1 MIQHFCIQ
9 FHFGPWVVYYD
20 VVETHREGE
29 RAMMMQAA
37 AAEAATATKRA
48 SLASSGVF
56 AAVT

>member
-1 MIQHFCIQ
+1 MARWIVNQDII
-9 FHFGPWVVYYD
+9 
-20 VVETHREGE
+20 ETHREGE

-56 AAVT
+56 AADGDAAVT